1 MTRTVATATVLDGL
15 RAHGNDYSAV
25 ERAFRARTGLA
36 LTAMALTGPAPT
48 GPALAG
54 PLDRMPEGISEPV
67 SVVIATYNGARSLA
81 GTLAGLE
88 SQLWRG
94 FEVVVVDDGSDPP
107 VRRAVLDAGA
117 GLTVPVTV
125 VRNSVSLGAGAA
137 RNIGLTVARGSTVIF
152 LDDDMRVPRTMTGL
166 LALRQQHTEG
176 CLFTGFRDDT
186 GPDVFFAPDGVHTPR
201 IERDWRWIS
210 DRGGDRYLLT
220 TADRDVPR
228 CDRTSFELVK
238 ESRYYKDFGRGR
250 VIGFWD
256 LPGMVSSHSL
266 CAKRADAVAVGG
278 FPEEYATRWGAED
291 LAFGALMAASG
302 IFVVPAPEWVSFH
315 LRHEGRRVPRAVER
329 ARLEQA
335 FDRYR
340 RMLRR
345 PLTERRF
352 PRHRLRRTAAAGRQ
366 GVECYELVP

>member
-1 MTRTVATATVLDGL
+1 MTGTVATATVLDGL
-15 RAHGNDYSAV
+15 RAHGNDYSGA

-36 LTAMALTGPAPT
+36 LTGLASTGPDLT
-48 GPALAG
+48 G

-67 SVVIATYNGARSLA
+67 SVVVATYNGARSLA

-88 SQLWRG
+88 AQLWRG

-107 VRRAVLDAGA
+107 VLQVVLDAGLA
-117 GLTVPVTV
+117 VPVTV
-125 VRNSVSLGAGAA
+125 VRNPVGMGAGAA
-137 RNIGLTVARGSTVIF
+137 RNVGLTVARGSTVVF
-152 LDDDMRVPRTMTGL
+152 LDDDIRVSRNAMAL

-176 CLFTGFRDDT
+176 CMFTGFRDNT
-186 GPDVFFAPDGVHTPR
+186 GPDVFFAPDSPHTPR
-201 IERDWRWIS
+201 IERDWRWLS
-210 DRGGDRYLLT
+210 DRGGDRYLMT
-220 TADRDVPR
+220 TADRDVPH
-228 CDRTSFELVK
+228 CDRTSFELVE
-238 ESRYYKDFGRGR
+238 ESRCFKDFGRGR

-266 CAKRADAVAVGG
+266 CVKRADAVAVGG

-302 IFVVPAPEWVSFH
+302 ILVVPALDWVAFH

-335 FDRYR
+335 LDRYR
-340 RMLRR
+340 SMLGE
-345 PLTERRF
+345 PLGERRF
-352 PRHRLRRTAAAGRQ
+352 PRHRLRRAAGAGRP